1 MAFRDP
7 WGCSKNPSVYAVDG
21 TTKTL
26 VASNCATDGST
37 VKGVAT
43 VGESGKLQLTFNSE
57 DKAINLCYII
67 IKANGEGAALP
78 QTGIKG
84 DVNIDGKV
92 SSADLVAL
100 EKYLVNAEMLSRDQW
115 LNGDIN
121 RDDSVDSFDFVMLR
135 QLVIKSAS

>member
-7 WGCSKNPSVYAVDG
+7 WGCSKNPSVYAVNG

-26 VASNCATDGST
+26 IASNCATDGSV
-37 VKGVAT
+37 VKGKAT

-67 IKANGEGAALP
+67 IKADSEGASLP

-84 DVNIDGKV
+84 DVNIDGKL
-92 SSADLVAL
+92 SAADLVTL
-100 EKYLVNAEMLSRDQW
+100 EKYLVNEDTLTRDQW
-115 LNGDIN
+115 LNADIN
-121 RDDSVDSFDFVMLR
+121 RDDSADVFDMVMLR
-135 QLVIKSAS
+135 KLLLKA